1 MGKIK
6 NIPIALSVASSDSGS
21 NAGIQAD
28 LLTFAAHKVYGTTA
42 IAALTAQNPKKVKS
56 IFACSEN
63 FLKDQLETVNEF
75 YKPKAMKSGMLFN
88 AKLIN
93 TLASFA
99 EKNREIKFVLD
110 PVMISSSGK
119 NLLEKSAVKSL
130 KENLIPLSS
139 IFTPNLDEAQL
150 LLNKGKIT
158 DMKDATFELQ
168 KTFQCAVL
176 LKGGHLESDK
186 ICDVLCENG
195 KLFSW
200 NSKRIKNIDT
210 HGSGCTLS
218 AAICANLALG
228 KNIYD
233 SCSLAR
239 EYLLCAFKNSLKL
252 SGSHFIN
259 HFPIC
264 KKN

>member
-1 MGKIK
+1 MAKIK
-6 NIPIALSVASSDSGS
+6 NISVALSVASSDSGC

-28 LLTFAAHKVYGTTA
+28 LLTFASHKVFGTTA
-42 IAALTAQNPKKVKS
+42 IAALTAQNPNKVKS
-56 IFACSEN
+56 IFPSSAN
-63 FLKDQLETVNEF
+63 FLKDQLETINDF

-88 AKLIN
+88 ADLIN
-93 TLASFA
+93 ILASFTK
-99 EKNREIKFVLD
+99 KNRDIKFVLD

-130 KENLIPLSS
+130 KENLIPLANV
-139 IFTPNLDEAQL
+139 FTPNLDEAQF
-150 LLNKGKIT
+150 LLNKGEIT
-158 DMKDATFELQ
+158 DMKDAAFELQ
-168 KTFQCAVL
+168 KTFQCSVL
-176 LKGGHLESDK
+176 LKGGHLQSDK

-195 KLFSW
+195 KIFQW
-200 NSKRIKNIDT
+200 HSKRIKNIDT

-228 KNIYD
+228 KNIFE

-252 SGSHFIN
+252 SGSYFIN
-259 HFPIC
+259 HFPPC
-264 KKN
+264 KKI